1 MRFRDKVSRAA
12 VTFLSDWKNMYI
24 IIKFCDIFWTEK
36 KIFIFLYMLLLN
48 VSLMNVLVYFDIIP
62 GHSLG
67 GKFSHFSFSNHI
79 LPKTSPIIMDI
90 FFFKSEIS

>member
-1 MRFRDKVSRAA
+1 
-12 VTFLSDWKNMYI
+12 
-24 IIKFCDIFWTEK
+24 
-36 KIFIFLYMLLLN
+36 
-48 VSLMNVLVYFDIIP
+48 MNALVYFDIIP

-90 FFFKSEIS
+90 FFFKSEISWVSDSCFQQFPRGYYYLISIVPKGI